1 LKYMPPT
8 KFMTG
13 NIIKGQAQNVLF
25 NMVSIM
31 THQGL
36 QLLGM
41 MTEAVHTPHLQ
52 DRYLALENAEYVF
65 NNAKNLG
72 DDIEFKPGGIMETRA
87 NEVVTEAQ
95 KLLEEIEDIGLFQTI
110 EQGKFGD
117 VKRSRTGGKGLEGVV
132 EKDGDY
138 FNPFIPLMTEG
149 R

>member
-1 LKYMPPT
+1 
-8 KFMTG
+8 
-13 NIIKGQAQNVLF
+13 
-25 NMVSIM
+25 
-31 THQGL
+31 
-36 QLLGM
+36 M

-65 NNAKNLG
+65 NNARDLG
-72 DDIEFKPGGIMETRA
+72 DDIEFKSGGIMETRA
-87 NEVVTEAQ
+87 NEVVAEAQ

-138 FNPFIPLMTEG
+138 FNPFIQLMTEG
-149 R
+149 RELV